1 MTHSRRQLNREE
13 SNAIPNIEGCGACGI
28 SHAGC
33 RVMIHAGAIV
43 NMRIGPIYIRKHDR
57 GNNAI
62 SRHKGV
68 KARKEGGTE
77 VRQIVVISSR
87 NQLIGL
93 GNRRDDIK
101 MGRKA
106 KWGCWSYCYDTLSR
120 TAQPRRCVNLWCRSL
135 LSPFVMMSA
144 MLSCVET

>member
-1 MTHSRRQLNREE
+1 M
-13 SNAIPNIEGCGACGI
+13 
-28 SHAGC
+28 
-33 RVMIHAGAIV
+33 VHAGAIV

-101 MGRKA
+101 KESKVGVLVVLLRH
-106 KWGCWSYCYDTLSR
+106 SLSNS
-120 TAQPRRCVNLWCRSL
+120 TAQTVCELV
-135 LSPFVMMSA
+135 V
-144 MLSCVET
+144 